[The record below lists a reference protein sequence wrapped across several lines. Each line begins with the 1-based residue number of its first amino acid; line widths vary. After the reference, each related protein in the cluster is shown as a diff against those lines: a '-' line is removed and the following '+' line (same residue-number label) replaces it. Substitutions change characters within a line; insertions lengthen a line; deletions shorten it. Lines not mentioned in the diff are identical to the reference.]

1 MISKDTFPSPPKTVL
16 REVKALLTLA
26 DDLTQHQKTRAPLTT
41 SLLVIAEYYRV
52 FVTGWT
58 KRLLDK
64 VMPTEM
70 ILGWAL
76 HGPTWFRAQPMNSW
90 TVMVLKLTTVDED
103 INKEVEM
110 FWDLESIDIS
120 RNVDHT
126 KKTDNNWV
134 HTYIKD
140 TRALQDG
147 RYGVRIPWKV
157 HVTLGKK
164 HVGCRKETFTG
175 NQKST

>member
-1 MISKDTFPSPPKTVL
+1 
-16 REVKALLTLA
+16 
-26 DDLTQHQKTRAPLTT
+26 
-41 SLLVIAEYYRV
+41 
-52 FVTGWT
+52 
-58 KRLLDK
+58 
-64 VMPTEM
+64 
-70 ILGWAL
+70 
-76 HGPTWFRAQPMNSW
+76 
-90 TVMVLKLTTVDED
+90 MVLKLTTVDDD

-126 KKTDNNWV
+126 KQTDNNSV

-157 HVTLGKK
+157 HVTLGKNTLVAGK
-164 HVGCRKETFTG
+164 RLLQVTKKVLNDPKNIQANNKALREYI
-175 NQKST
+175 